1 MNTLRGAVRRF
12 QRNWVQART
21 RHRSLVKGT
30 AIGATV
36 AASVATVGVVWFV
49 ASLWTGLPHRDSIS
63 RIGEMAQATA
73 VYDRGDDLA
82 FTIYKEQRIEVPL
95 AQMSPHLLAAIIAI
109 EDQRFYAHRGVDM
122 RRIAGAALANLRNA
136 RVVQGASTLTQQL
149 ARQSFLTMDRTLRR
163 KLQELILAGRIERQ
177 YSKDRILELYLN
189 KVYFGDGLYGVEA
202 ASRGFFAK
210 HAADLGRD
218 RRRTG
223 HHVRTSRAEAGR
235 TARLSSSF
243 GMAAKPASFA

>member
-1 MNTLRGAVRRF
+1 
-12 QRNWVQART
+12 
-21 RHRSLVKGT
+21 
-30 AIGATV
+30 
-36 AASVATVGVVWFV
+36 
-49 ASLWTGLPHRDSIS
+49 
-63 RIGEMAQATA
+63 
-73 VYDRGDDLA
+73 
-82 FTIYKEQRIEVPL
+82 
-95 AQMSPHLLAAIIAI
+95 
-109 EDQRFYAHRGVDM
+109 
-122 RRIAGAALANLRNA
+122 
-136 RVVQGASTLTQQL
+136 
-149 ARQSFLTMDRTLRR
+149 MDRTLRR

-177 YSKDRILELYLN
+177 YSKDRILELYLT